1 MADAR
6 RLSLVAHTC
15 NRFLVGEA
23 FGHIEAALEQAGTGK
38 KKAKKAL
45 NPDAFI
51 STPKSFGVRRL
62 KMDPS

>member
-1 MADAR
+1 
-6 RLSLVAHTC
+6 
-15 NRFLVGEA
+15 LVGEA
-23 FGHIEAALEQAGTGK
+23 FGHIEVALEQAGTGK